1 MISTHLKTLFIFLLI
16 YCISA
21 CDSADEQK
29 KSNTEIADTKSASDF
44 NSFLFLT
51 EWFDKVGVYKYE
63 IEKKKYSPVW
73 WHPRENV
80 VLLVYKPGN
89 FPAYFFTAQR
99 MGERANF
106 PLFSRLKLFI
116 ISPDLSETKQID
128 KLGNGLQFTARWNSD
143 NNLEVIYTSVDKT
156 IASYINQYTKV
167 YDHYGKLIDSDLK
180 TFDMEKSGFPEL
192 LPPRNKTLS
201 PSGNFGVSFREDS
214 VFLKTAGSDSISF
227 IAVMEHNLNKIS
239 WSDDEKFLL
248 ISTLNLENETTKT
261 KKPETSELFIYS
273 LSADTLVDVFG
284 GSGLKNFFSTND
296 LLIFD
301 NGFGNNSV
309 INIYNFNKQAVVDSI
324 RTKEGCGLVAMPQL

>member
-1 MISTHLKTLFIFLLI
+1 MNSTHLKILFILLLI
-16 YCISA
+16 FCLSA
-21 CDSADEQK
+21 CDSVDNQK
-29 KSNTEIADTKSASDF
+29 KSAAKITDTTSSINV

-51 EWFDKVGVYKYE
+51 EWFNKVGVYKYDLST
-63 IEKKKYSPVW
+63 KKYSPVW

-80 VLLVYKPGN
+80 IMLVYKPGN

-116 ISPDLSETKQID
+116 ISADLSETKQID
-128 KLGNGLQFTARWNSD
+128 RLGNGLQFTARWNSD
-143 NNLEVIYTSVDKT
+143 NNLEVIYTSVDKS

-180 TFDMEKSGFPEL
+180 TFDIEKSGFPQL
-192 LPPRNKTLS
+192 LPPQNKTLS

-214 VFLKTAGSDSISF
+214 VYLKTAGSDSIRF
-227 IAVMEHNLNKIS
+227 IAVMGHNMNKIS

-248 ISTLNLENETTKT
+248 ISTLNLENQTTKT

-273 LSADTLVDVFG
+273 LSADSLVDVFG
-284 GSGLKNFFSTND
+284 GAGLKNFFSTND

-301 NGFGNNSV
+301 DGFGKNSV
-309 INIYNFNKQAVVDSI
+309 INIFNLNKQTIVDSI
-324 RTKEGCGLVAMPQL
+324 KTKEGCGLVVIPQL